1 MPGYSG
7 TPLPQ
12 KLGIKPGSSLILIN
26 APTDFEDEL
35 GELTSVTTASRLPR
49 ARTADVILLF
59 CPNRK
64 ALEAGF
70 QKAADALVP
79 SGGLW
84 ISWPKKSSGVPTDI
98 NENDVRDHGLM
109 CGLVDTK
116 VCAVTETWSGLRFVY
131 RVENRHKLSPAPKTP
146 SPAPKAKISQSPAA
160 TPKPA
165 AASKPARSAN
175 PHARRPSKPHRPD
188 RS

>member
-79 SGGLW
+79 NGGLW
-84 ISWPKKSSGVPTDI
+84 ISWPKKSSGVATDI
-98 NENDVRDHGLM
+98 NENDVREHGLV
-109 CGLVDTK
+109 CGLVDNK
-116 VCAVTETWSGLRFVY
+116 VCAITQTWSGLRFVH
-131 RVENRHKLSPAPKTP
+131 RVENRDKLGASQKAPRLALK
-146 SPAPKAKISQSPAA
+146 SKLNRSPAA
-160 TPKPA
+160 APKPA
-165 AASKPARSAN
+165 AASKPARSAT
-175 PHARRPSKPHRPD
+175 PRARRPSKPHRPD